1 MNKTAIVVGSGFGGI
16 SAALRLKSL
25 GYEVSI
31 YEKLNQL
38 GGRARVF
45 KKSGFTFDAGPTVIT
60 APFLF
65 NELFE
70 LFKKNREKYVKFVEL
85 DPWYRF
91 YFSSNKKIFDY
102 SKSLKRTEKEISK
115 FDKRDVKGYRRLL
128 NFSEKI
134 FKVGFEK
141 LSFVPFHDFFFMI
154 RQIPTLIT
162 LKSYLSVFRLVS
174 KFIKN
179 EQIIQ
184 AFSIQ
189 PLLLGGN
196 PIDTTSIYNLIHY
209 LERKW
214 GVHYAIG
221 GTGKI
226 VQGFEKLM
234 KEENIKIFKNVEI
247 KGILTKD
254 EQAIGVKFKNKVV
267 YANKI
272 VMNTD
277 PAYTYKYLIKS
288 KNNKKWHQKR
298 VDKMDYS
305 MGLFVIYFGTK
316 KIYKN
321 IAHHTIWMG
330 KRYEGLLNDIFKNK
344 ILADDFSLYL
354 HRPTATDKSMAP
366 KGCDSFYVLSP
377 VPNLKKQI
385 DWKNYGKTYEK
396 KILNALEQTIL
407 PDLHKNLKVCF
418 HMSPNDFKNEYNS
431 LYGAGFS
438 VSPIFRQSA
447 WFRFHNKSEDF
458 KNLYFVGAGCH
469 PGAGVPGV
477 ISSAKVLENILKNES
492 KES

>member
-1 MNKTAIVVGSGFGGI
+1 MRKTAIVVGSGFGGI
-16 SAALRLKSL
+16 SAALRLKAL

-91 YFSSNKKIFDY
+91 YFSSNQKIFDY
-102 SKSLKRTEKEISK
+102 SKSLKKTEKEIAK
-115 FDKRDVKGYRRLL
+115 FNPKDVHGYRRLL

-134 FKVGFEK
+134 FRVGFEK

-154 RQIPTLIT
+154 RQIPTLIK

-174 KFIKN
+174 SFIKN
-179 EQIIQ
+179 EQIRQ

-209 LERKW
+209 LERKY

-221 GTGKI
+221 GTGRI
-226 VQGFEKLM
+226 VQSFEKLM

-247 KGILTKD
+247 KKIITKD
-254 EQAIGVKFKNKVV
+254 AQAIGIKFRNKVV
-267 YANKI
+267 YADKI

-277 PAYTYKYLIKS
+277 PAYTYKYLINS
-288 KNNKKWHQKR
+288 KKNKKWNQKR

-330 KRYEGLLNDIFKNK
+330 KRYEGLLNDIFKNN

-377 VPNLKKQI
+377 VPNLKKPI
-385 DWKNYGKTYEK
+385 DWDNYGKTYEK
-396 KILNALEQTIL
+396 KILVALENTIL
-407 PDLHKNLKVCF
+407 PDLSKNIKVCF
-418 HMSPNDFKNEYNS
+418 HMSPNDFKNDYNS
-431 LYGAGFS
+431 LYGTGFS
-438 VSPIFRQSA
+438 ISPIFKQSA
-447 WFRFHNKSEDF
+447 WFRFHNKSENF
-458 KNLYFVGAGCH
+458 KNLYFVGAGSH

-492 KES
+492 KEN